1 MIRYGLILVLLLSCS
16 KENGGKWYW
25 IPKGEHY
32 STPIGNKLFVENRSG
47 EEWEWEVL
55 FDSSC
60 LYTSADLLDSS
71 NIGDVNKLV
80 GFSDCGLNH
89 SQNSFRIG
97 WRPSLYSDS
106 LELLSYVRRDG
117 TFTFTPITTIRTNEL
132 IFIYLTFSDT
142 TYICC
147 INGICDTTE
156 RVCSDWVGRKRALFP
171 YFGGDETS
179 PHDMRMWIKD
189 LEL

>member
-1 MIRYGLILVLLLSCS
+1 MIRYLWILLLLSCS
-16 KENGGKWYW
+16 KENGGKWFW
-25 IPKGEHY
+25 ISEGSHY
-32 STPIGNKLFVENRSG
+32 STPIGNKVGVNRSG
-47 EEWEWEVL
+47 NEWEWEVL

-60 LYTSADLLDSS
+60 LYTSADLRDSS
-71 NIGDVNKLV
+71 NIGDINKLV

-97 WRPSLYSDS
+97 WRPSSLYSDS

-117 TFTFTPITTIRTNEL
+117 MFTFTPITTITTNEL

-142 TYICC
+142 THICC

-156 RVCSDWVGRKRALFP
+156 RVCSEWEGRKRALFP

-179 PHDMRMWIKD
+179 PHNMRIWIKNLD
-189 LEL
+189 I